1 MRTRIKSPVKI
12 IIKKQK
18 FKSEDDAISLP
29 DPIPLPNHYPAT
41 IETAL
46 KRGDM
51 AYNEKR
57 GFYSEVASA
66 MLRFKRYPSYDD
78 YMCVARSIT
87 SKYPF
92 LKSKCEKPYVTWILH
107 MVHILMNK
115 QLFFVFM

>member
-1 MRTRIKSPVKI
+1 MIESDSDEEEKVKIKSPVKI
-12 IIKKQK
+12 KKQK
-18 FKSEDDAISLP
+18 FIKSDDDAIPLP
-29 DPIPLPNHYPAT
+29 DPFPLPKHYPAT

-46 KRGDM
+46 KRGNM

-66 MLRFKRYPSYDD
+66 MLRFKRYPNHDD

-92 LKSKCEKPYVTWILH
+92 LKSKCGKPYVTQIIQSIL
-107 MVHILMNK
+107 
-115 QLFFVFM
+115 